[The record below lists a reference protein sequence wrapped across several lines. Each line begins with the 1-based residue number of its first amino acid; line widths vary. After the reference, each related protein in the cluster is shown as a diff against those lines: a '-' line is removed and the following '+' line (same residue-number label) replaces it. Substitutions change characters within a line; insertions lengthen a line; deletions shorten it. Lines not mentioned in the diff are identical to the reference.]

1 MIAFFG
7 LTLYA
12 ILNRNSF
19 EICHGFLVVISFSI
33 FPFFFFFLLF
43 PGVITHMFIAVIGVI
58 MCSFSIVIDTHL
70 IIDGKYGL
78 TCEDYVVAAILLFA
92 NIINLFKYILM
103 IIGRE

>member
-19 EICHGFLVVISFSI
+19 EKCHGFLVVISFATI
-33 FPFFFFFLLF
+33 PFFFFYLLF
-43 PGVITHMFIAVIGVI
+43 PGVFIHMLIAVIGVI
-58 MCSFSIVIDTHL
+58 ICSISIVIDTHL

-78 TCEDYVVAAILLFA
+78 TCDDYVIAAIILFSS
-92 NIINLFKYILM
+92 IINMF
-103 IIGRE
+103 

>member
-19 EICHGFLVVISFSI
+19 EKCHGFLVVISFATI
-33 FPFFFFFLLF
+33 PFFFFYLLF
-43 PGVITHMFIAVIGVI
+43 PGVFSHMLIAVIGVI
-58 MCSFSIVIDTHL
+58 ICSISIVIDTHL

-78 TCEDYVVAAILLFA
+78 TCDDYVIAAILLFSS
-92 NIINLFKYILM
+92 IINMF
-103 IIGRE
+103 